1 MKINN
6 YNLPIIQKKI
16 IRTQNHLSETKEDF
30 VVVEEPL
37 EIRVN
42 YINTSQRNFDQQV
55 AVTMRTPGND
65 YELVAGF
72 LLAEGFINKPE
83 QLLNISYCKNETN
96 VVRAKIT
103 NTNQQGSLRG
113 INPSGQNLLS
123 TSSCG
128 VCGKSSIEAA
138 IATIPK
144 KLNISRDSL
153 KVDASILYDFPN
165 KLNRN
170 QFNFSKTGGIHAAAT
185 FNTSGTLLQVR
196 EDVGRHNAL
205 DKLIGQGVLEATL
218 PFNSVIVLFSGRTS
232 FELVQ
237 KSAIAGIP
245 IIASIGAP
253 STLAIDLSKQ
263 LGITLIGFLKNSGFN
278 IYSGEK
284 RINNIRDRQI
294 LQYNDND

>member
-1 MKINN
+1 MEIKN
-6 YNLPIIQKKI
+6 YSLPIIQKEI
-16 IRTQNHLSETKEDF
+16 IHTQNQLSKIKEDF
-30 VVVEEPL
+30 VAVEEPL

-42 YINTSQRNFDQQV
+42 YVNSSPNDLDHQV

-72 LLAEGFINKPE
+72 LLAEGFIDKPE
-83 QLLNISYCKNETN
+83 QLLNVSYCKNETN
-96 VVRAKIT
+96 VVRAKIA
-103 NTNQQGSLRG
+103 NTKQQGSLRG
-113 INPSGQNLLS
+113 ITPVGQNLLS

-128 VCGKSSIEAA
+128 VCGKSSIEAVTS
-138 IATIPK
+138 TIPK
-144 KLNISRDSL
+144 QLALSIDSL
-153 KVDASILYDFPN
+153 KVDAGILHDFPN
-165 KLNRN
+165 KLNSN
-170 QFNFSKTGGIHAAAT
+170 QLNFSKTGGIHAAAT

-205 DKLIGQGVLEATL
+205 DKLIGQGVLEAKL

-253 STLAIDLSKQ
+253 STLAVDLSKE
-263 LGITLIGFLKNSGFN
+263 LGITLIGFLKTSGFN

-284 RINNIRDRQI
+284 RISN
-294 LQYNDND
+294 LKG